1 MISTS
6 TVDIMIDIRKILD
19 IIKLQFRYY
28 VVIIVL
34 ASWGKP

>member
-6 TVDIMIDIRKILD
+6 TVNIMIDIRKILD

-34 ASWGKP
+34 ASWVKP

>member
-6 TVDIMIDIRKILD
+6 TVNIMIDLRKILD

-34 ASWGKP
+34 ASWVKP